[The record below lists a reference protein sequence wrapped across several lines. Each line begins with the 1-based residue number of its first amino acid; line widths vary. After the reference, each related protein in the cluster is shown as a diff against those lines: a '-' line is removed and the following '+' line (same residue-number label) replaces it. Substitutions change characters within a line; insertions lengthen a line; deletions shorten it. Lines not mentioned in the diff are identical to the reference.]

1 MNLKDRMNSGLETQ
15 KPQNAETAP
24 KIPKQNTS
32 SDTMQKSNQL
42 SLESLVEAQAEVI
55 RKQKEVIRQK
65 DETIALKEN
74 QIQTLSSEKLKL
86 TSTVA
91 KTSEELLYTQKQN
104 LEIVKENDD
113 LRNSAGLMSRK
124 EQQKLAADLADTQSL
139 LADTKKLVNMS
150 NVDAVKKALAAQAAA
165 ELKAKKDIA
174 DYKRQADGKINKA
187 IEAKNEAKKNAKLM
201 VDAAKKKKRIAWG
214 SLATTLFCCLIAY
227 PAFLNDL
234 WDVLTLPFIWIW
246 NSINDY
252 AQWLENPY
260 YSKYMNGVTK
270 RYTYSAGTSWLLR
283 IMSLILATAL
293 IVGACYGIVVSI
305 QYYRKRWCSLSLK
318 VLLISTGAVIV
329 FGEGIHSIIK
339 INLIGL
345 LLLIQ
350 VAYLGVLIYLD
361 GYFETRSKG
370 RYWIK
375 TQHN

>member
-1 MNLKDRMNSGLETQ
+1 MNLKDRMNAGLEIQ
-15 KPQNAETAP
+15 KPQNSEIEP
-24 KIPKQNTS
+24 KNQSTLN
-32 SDTMQKSNQL
+32 DTTQKSNQL

-124 EQQKLAADLADTQSL
+124 EQQKLVADLADTQSH

-150 NVDAVKKALAAQAAA
+150 NVDAVEKAQAAQAAA
-165 ELKAKKDIA
+165 ELKARKDIA
-174 DYKRQADGKINKA
+174 DYKELADGKVNVA
-187 IEAKNEAKKNAKLM
+187 VEAKIEAKKNAKLK
-201 VDAAKKKKRIAWG
+201 VDTAKKRERIAWG
-214 SLATTLFCCLIAY
+214 SLAATLFCCLIAY

-234 WDVLTLPFIWIW
+234 WDALTQPLIWIW

-252 AQWLENPY
+252 AYWLKNPY
-260 YSKYMNGVTK
+260 YPKYIEGATT
-270 RYTYSAGTSWLLR
+270 RYSYSAGTAWLLR
-283 IMSLILATAL
+283 LTSLILVIAL
-293 IVGACYGIVVSI
+293 IVGACYGIWITV
-305 QYYRKRWCSLSLK
+305 QYYRKRWCSMSLK

-329 FGEGIHSIIK
+329 FGEGIHSIMK

-345 LLLIQ
+345 LLFIQ

-361 GYFETRSKG
+361 GYFESRNRE
-370 RYWIK
+370 RYWK
-375 TQHN
+375 KVQNQ